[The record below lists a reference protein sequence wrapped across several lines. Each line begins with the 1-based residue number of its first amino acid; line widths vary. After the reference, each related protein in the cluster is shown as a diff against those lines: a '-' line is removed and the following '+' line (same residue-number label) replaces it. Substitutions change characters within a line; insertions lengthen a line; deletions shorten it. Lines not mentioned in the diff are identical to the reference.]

1 VSQELT
7 TPPILPKIDIGKI
20 FSTDN
25 GGLALTVEM
34 EQWFY
39 DVVKILNYVT
49 EQIAIND
56 NKTRDELAKLIM
68 IINRQQYPPS
78 RQITNKEDK

>member
-1 VSQELT
+1 MTAELT
-7 TPPILPKIDIGKI
+7 TPPILPKIDIEKI

-25 GGLALTVEM
+25 GGLALTTEM
-34 EQWFY
+34 EQWFF

-56 NKTRDELAKLIM
+56 NKTRDELAKLILL
-68 IINRQQYPPS
+68 INRQQFPPA
-78 RQITNKEDK
+78 QPAAEV

>member
-1 VSQELT
+1 MGKELA
-7 TPPILPKIDIGKI
+7 TPPILPKIDIDKI

-25 GGLALTVEM
+25 GGLALTIEM

-49 EQIAIND
+49 AQIKIND
-56 NKTRDELAKLIM
+56 DKTRDELAKLILL
-68 IINRQQYPPS
+68 INRG
-78 RQITNKEDK
+78 N

>member
-1 VSQELT
+1 MSKELV
-7 TPPILPKIDIGKI
+7 TPPILPKIDINKI

-39 DVVKILNYVT
+39 DVVKVLNYVVK
-49 EQIAIND
+49 QIEIND
-56 NKTRDELAKLIM
+56 NKTRDDLAKLILK
-68 IINRQQYPPS
+68 INKS
-78 RQITNKEDK
+78 RKVN